1 VEPVIAIALIGEV
14 LAWVGLIGAI
24 VPLGIGM
31 LIRLIDGGWAPVDLI
46 LDERTAHWMVDG
58 RGFSRELDDH
68 EFARLEADDEHPAY
82 VARNRPSA
90 MQLEPHSPAAR
101 AFLIVGV
108 VLAAVGVVG
117 LAVSM
122 LPLFA

>member
-1 VEPVIAIALIGEV
+1 MIAIALIGEV

-31 LIRLIDGGWAPVDLI
+31 LIRVIDGGWTPVDLI
-46 LDERTAHWMVDG
+46 VDERTAHWMVEG
-58 RGFSRELDDH
+58 RGYSRELDDH
-68 EFARLEADDEHPAY
+68 ELVRLEADSGHPGY

-90 MQLEPHSPAAR
+90 LQLEPHSPAAR

-108 VLAAVGVVG
+108 VLLMVGVVG

-122 LPLFA
+122 LPLFV